1 MKKIVGTFVAAFT
14 MALTPV
20 LVFAAEKPEL
30 AAAAA
35 KCAGA
40 ACGGDCNM

>member
-1 MKKIVGTFVAAFT
+1 MKKVIGTFTAAFT

-20 LVFAAEKPEL
+20 LVFAAEKPEVVDV
-30 AAAAA
+30 AT

-40 ACGGDCNM
+40 ACGGGCNM